1 MALSIYREVSSGT
14 YAVYGQDGVEDGFLP
29 IVTTHD
35 GVLGEVVE
43 VKLFVRNDDP
53 TEYYQGVTVT
63 PVSKTTP
70 DETIGTANGH
80 GVKLYRRGSL
90 STSLQPQPTEAEWG
104 AVDYGEAISLPDIGA
119 FGSGDTSSYLAFW
132 YRVEVPA
139 GAPANNKE
147 NIVLRLSYT
156 AYPA

>member
-1 MALSIYREVSSGT
+1 VALDLYREISTGAYSIHKI
-14 YAVYGQDGVEDGFLP
+14 DGASDNLLP
-29 IVTTHD
+29 ITTTHD

-43 VKLFVRNDDP
+43 VKLFVRNDDV
-53 TEYYQGVTVT
+53 TEYYQNVVVL

-80 GVKLYRRGSL
+80 GVKLRAGAV
-90 STSLQPQPTEAEWG
+90 QPTEAEWD
-104 AVDYGEAISLPDIGA
+104 AIDYGSSISLSNIGSA
-119 FGSGDTSSYLAFW
+119 GSGDTSSYLPFW

-139 GAPANNKE
+139 GAPADNKE

-156 AYPA
+156 AYPV